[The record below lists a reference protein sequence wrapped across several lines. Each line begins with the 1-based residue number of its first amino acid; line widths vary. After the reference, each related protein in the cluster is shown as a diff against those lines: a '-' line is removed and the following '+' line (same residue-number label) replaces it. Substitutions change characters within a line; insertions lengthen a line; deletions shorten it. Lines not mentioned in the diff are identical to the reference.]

1 MSIPQSSPRRA
12 HKENTILKAAEKVF
26 SSVGFANT
34 KMDDIAKEAGISKGT
49 VYFYFDTKE
58 NLYMAVTYQALQ
70 TLNDYLYRTIDNHK
84 EEPGLECVLAILDT
98 YLSFC
103 DKFPFYS
110 EVMLDYM
117 TLNRTTKAGKDKSK
131 LTAALMDSMYFRKIQ
146 DIQNLPI
153 ILITQEIKRGMEDG
167 SINNKRKPELL
178 YLIAWAS
185 VTGFVKLNTAAGRS
199 QSLLHVSITEWK
211 TYHKE
216 ILRSILLQKD

>member
-1 MSIPQSSPRRA
+1 
-12 HKENTILKAAEKVF
+12 
-26 SSVGFANT
+26 
-34 KMDDIAKEAGISKGT
+34 
-49 VYFYFDTKE
+49 
-58 NLYMAVTYQALQ
+58 MAVTYRALQ

-84 EEPGLECVLAILDT
+84 DKPGLECVLAILDT

-103 DKFPFYS
+103 DKSPFYS

-131 LTAALMDSMYFRKIQ
+131 LTTALMESMYFRKIQ

-153 ILITQEIKRGMEDG
+153 ALITQEIVRGVADD
-167 SINNKRKPELL
+167 SIKNKRKPELL

-199 QSLLHVSITEWK
+199 QSLLHVSIVEWK
-211 TYHKE
+211 KYHKE
-216 ILRSILLQKD
+216 ILRSILLQED